1 VTRRKQQEPD
11 VFAGAATVHDG
22 LFLLLKR
29 SSRELFLPNVWG
41 IPAGQV
47 KQGED
52 PRVACVRELTEET
65 GLRGRIL
72 GQIGNST
79 FRSERNGIALSN
91 VQLNFLVQAPECEV
105 KLNHSSHSDSR
116 WISLDDVDNELLDSF
131 TRRIM
136 ILARQFYKKGAT
148 AYRPTHSS

>member
-1 VTRRKQQEPD
+1 MTRRKQQEPD

-22 LFLLLKR
+22 LFLLLRR
-29 SSRELFLPNVWG
+29 SARESFLPNVWG

-52 PRVACVRELTEET
+52 PRAACVRELIEET

-72 GQIGNST
+72 GQIDDST
-79 FRSERNGIALSN
+79 FVSERNGIEFKN
-91 VQLNFLVQAPECEV
+91 VQLNYLVQAKECEV
-105 KLNHSSHSDSR
+105 KLNQASHSDAR

-136 ILARQFYKKGAT
+136 ILARQYYKDART
-148 AYRPTHSS
+148 YRLTHN

>member
-1 VTRRKQQEPD
+1 MTRKDKRKPD
-11 VFAGAATVHDG
+11 IFAGAATVHDG

-29 SSRELFLPNVWG
+29 SARESFLPNVWG

-47 KQGED
+47 KRGED
-52 PRVACVRELTEET
+52 SSAACVRELMEET

-72 GQIGNST
+72 RQMSSSV
-79 FRSERNGIALSN
+79 FASKRNGAELRN
-91 VQLNFLVQAPECEV
+91 VQLNFLVEVEDCEV
-105 KLNHSSHSDSR
+105 KLNSASHSDFR

-136 ILARQFYKKGAT
+136 VLARQYYKEAGT
-148 AYRPTHSS
+148 RRLMHT